1 MARLFLLLLGVCTV
15 TTPLFAQV
23 PAPPPAAPATATAT
37 TATTATAA
45 QPSTATSRASVL
57 LLFVRADAA
66 DALEQSAFMK
76 TPGWSIFKETGPLA
90 GKGGSVLY
98 VLFPQSSPSTSA
110 APSADVITAASSY
123 LAQRGANR
131 FELEPLIDFGAGAAP
146 AARAG
151 SAQAAPPAPEVSS
164 DKIAQGEWQFSGERG
179 LLLLFVKAGKE
190 TLFKGVLET
199 LRSALEKSPDVRRRQ
214 QARGWTVMKVNGN
227 GPSGTVVYLS
237 VLDPV
242 VHGVNYA
249 PSSILSEALDGEA
262 LLRAYAEY
270 SEALSSFNLVDLAQ
284 VRQ

>member
-1 MARLFLLLLGVCTV
+1 MARLFLLLLGWCIV

-23 PAPPPAAPATATAT
+23 PAPPPAGPAV
-37 TATTATAA
+37 ATAA
-45 QPSTATSRASVL
+45 QPSTATSRADLL

-66 DALEQSAFMK
+66 DALQQSAFMQ

-90 GKGGSVLY
+90 GKGGPVLY
-98 VLFPQSSPSTSA
+98 VLFPQASPSALA
-110 APSADVITAASSY
+110 APSADVIKAASSY

-131 FELEPLIDFGAGAAP
+131 LELEPVIDFGAGAAP
-146 AARAG
+146 ESRPESVPAAA
-151 SAQAAPPAPEVSS
+151 PAPEASS
-164 DKIAQGEWQFSGERG
+164 DSIAQGSWQFSGERG

-199 LRSALEKSPDVRRRQ
+199 LRSALEKSPDVRRRE
-214 QARGWTVMKVNGN
+214 QARGWTVMKVKGN

-237 VLDPV
+237 LLDPV

-249 PSSILSEALDGEA
+249 PASVVAEALDGEA

-270 SEALSSFNLVDLAQ
+270 SEALSSFNLVDLNQ
-284 VRQ
+284 VRP